1 MLQYLR
7 SSSTTVLSGL
17 IYIRRFMEA
26 IKIDV
31 TDENA
36 KEVLQRKQDGENICQ
51 LCVKDAYTRLTN
63 KVFTLPQQGDND
75 D

>member
-1 MLQYLR
+1 MH
-7 SSSTTVLSGL
+7 V
-17 IYIRRFMEA
+17 

-51 LCVKDAYTRLTN
+51 LCVKDAYTKLVN
-63 KVFTLPQQGDND
+63 KVFTIPQGEQND
-75 D
+75 